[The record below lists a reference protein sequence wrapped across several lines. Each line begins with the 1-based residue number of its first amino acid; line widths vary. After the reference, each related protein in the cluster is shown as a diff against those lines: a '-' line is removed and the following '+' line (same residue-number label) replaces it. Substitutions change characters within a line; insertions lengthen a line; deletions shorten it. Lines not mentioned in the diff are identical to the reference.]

1 MITFLIN
8 FLPWFWLAVMI
19 ILIVIEALTFSL
31 TTIWGAIA
39 CIPLIFIARTQLAF
53 KWQLLIFVLISLIL
67 LIFTR
72 PFAVKKLKI
81 SKTNVN
87 GLIGQDVIVVKRIG
101 SLEKGEVKSSAG
113 VIWSAKSHDGSEI
126 KNGTVCSII
135 AVIGNTLEVK
145 VKINDDLSDK

>member
-53 KWQLLIFVLISLIL
+53 KWQLLIFVLISLVL

-101 SLEKGEVKSSAG
+101 SLEKGEVKSSSG
-113 VIWSAKSHDGSEI
+113 VISS
-126 KNGTVCSII
+126 
-135 AVIGNTLEVK
+135 
-145 VKINDDLSDK
+145 